1 METRKVQIS
10 GGSTFIIS
18 LPKRWASKNGIKKG
32 SSLNIY
38 EDMGDNLIITSQMIS
53 FKNRHTGEI
62 RIKGTESEEAL
73 MRRLVGAYVSGVTHI
88 DVRSK
93 GEIPTYLSRAV
104 REFTRLVMGVEIVE
118 ERKDLIRLQDLID
131 PSDFSIRSGIK
142 RMAYIAEQMIR
153 DSLDG
158 LKEDNPELMDDV
170 VLRDVEVDRIAWL
183 IHKEYNMINI
193 SPRTTDRIT
202 MSPNEVLNYLLASRA
217 IERVADH
224 ANDVALR
231 LKGADLTAPKK
242 MLNRIYEEGTKA
254 KKLFTD
260 SVASLLSQD
269 LNQADMVVDGSRE
282 LKERIDPMLKDV
294 FKLPPDEA
302 VLLAFILHSIDRIAS
317 YSGDVAKS
325 TLNKHS
331 PPRK

>member
-10 GGSTFIIS
+10 GGSTYIIS
-18 LPKRWASKNGIKKG
+18 LPKKWAVRNGIKNG
-32 SSLNIY
+32 SSLNMY
-38 EDMGDNLIITSQMIS
+38 EDQGDNLIISPEMIS
-53 FKNRHTGEI
+53 FKNRHIGEI
-62 RIKGTESEEAL
+62 RIKGTESPEAL
-73 MRRLVGAYVSGVTHI
+73 MRRLVGAYVSGVTQL
-88 DVRSK
+88 DVVSK
-93 GEIPTYLSRAV
+93 GEIPTALSRAV

-118 ERKDLIRLQDLID
+118 ERKDLLRLQDLID

-158 LKEDNPELMDDV
+158 LRGNDPDLMEDV
-170 VLRDVEVDRIAWL
+170 VLRDVEVDRISWL
-183 IHKEYNMINI
+183 IHKEYNMINS
-193 SPRTTDRIT
+193 SPRTSGRTS
-202 MSPNEVLNYLLASRA
+202 MLPNEVLNYLLASRA

-224 ANDVALR
+224 ANDMAKR
-231 LKGADLTAPKK
+231 LNGADFTASEAQLVKIFNEG
-242 MLNRIYEEGTKA
+242 NRA

-269 LNQADMVVDGSRE
+269 LKQADSVVDGSRD
-282 LKERIDPMLKDV
+282 LKDRIDPMLKSV

-302 VLLAFILHSIDRIAS
+302 VLLAFILNSIDRIAS
-317 YSGDVAKS
+317 YSGDIAKA

-331 PPRK
+331 PPKR